1 MMSLRVAS
9 LLMAV
14 LLIFANQPAR
24 TQTVHV
30 LNAHTGPVYTARF
43 SPDGLHVVTGS
54 NDHRAYLWQT
64 ATGEQEYKL
73 QAHTGYIA
81 DVVFSP
87 DGKLVATASADLTA
101 GIWETASGN
110 LLRMLYGHESALT
123 AVRFSSDG
131 TLITT
136 ASQDNT
142 AKVWN
147 PATAALVATLAG
159 HTNAVE
165 TAVFS
170 PDNSKVATGSMD
182 GTAKVWNATSGAL
195 LATFTPTHTGLIDIV
210 HAVEFSPDGTR
221 LLTSQ
226 SNDSSTV
233 WDITSQTF
241 QYSVP
246 GRVARFSPDGTI
258 LTAATN
264 GRIVAYDAATGNER
278 YGMSTNPEYLARSIV
293 YTTTNEPL
301 ATIAGHASLGIWDVQ
316 IADIQK
322 NRIVKTLEGHTDYVY
337 AAEFSPDNNHV
348 ATASRDATARLWLNG
363 ATTGIRE
370 VPSGSTGTLFCSYNA
385 ATQTIRATTTAQH
398 WHRPVISLHNSL
410 GTEIER
416 RDGTAP
422 ETPFVIEFN
431 TSQLSTGLYF
441 VRVSSPVVHIAQ
453 PIIITR

>member
-1 MMSLRVAS
+1 MMSLRAPS
-9 LLMAV
+9 LLMMA
-14 LLIFANQPAR
+14 LLVFVNQPAR

-54 NDHRAYLWQT
+54 DDHRAYLWQT
-64 ATGEQEYKL
+64 ATGAQEYKL

-81 DVVFSP
+81 DAVFSP

-123 AVRFSSDG
+123 SVRFSSDG
-131 TLITT
+131 ALIVT

-159 HTNAVE
+159 HTNVVE

-210 HAVEFSPDGTR
+210 YSVEFSPDGTR

-233 WDITSQTF
+233 WNIASQTF

-246 GRVARFSPDGTI
+246 GRIACFSPDGTI
-258 LTAATN
+258 LTAARS
-264 GRIVAYDAATGNER
+264 GRIAAYNAVTGSEL
-278 YGMSTNPEYLARSIV
+278 YAMSTNPEYLARSIV
-293 YTTTNEPL
+293 YTIANEPL

-316 IADIQK
+316 IAEVQK

-337 AAEFSPDNNHV
+337 TADFSPDRNHV
-348 ATASRDATARLWLNG
+348 VTAGRDATARLWLNG
-363 ATTGIRE
+363 ATTGVRD
-370 VPSGSTGTLFCSYNA
+370 VPSGNAGTLFCTYNA
-385 ATQTIRATTTAQH
+385 AAQTIEVTTITQDWH
-398 WHRPVISLHNSL
+398 WPVISLHNSL

-416 RDGTAP
+416 RDGTGLESP
-422 ETPFVIEFN
+422 SVIEFD
-431 TSQLSTGLYF
+431 TSQLPTGIYF
-441 VRVSSPVVHIAQ
+441 VRVSSSVVNMAQ
-453 PIIITR
+453 PLLINR